1 MDQLLT
7 ILTDWWTTMVDYV
20 ALDTA
25 LLFEP
30 SMIVRIVLQVGLLCV
45 SGFFSGS
52 ETALFSLSRLDLQK
66 LRRERHPSSEIIHEL
81 LDQPRRLIISIL
93 CGNEVVITAAVVNL
107 TGILVTLYGI
117 EKAGVLSVV
126 VMSPLLLLF
135 GEVTPKTIAISNP
148 VRFSANL
155 VARPLSLWVRLVT
168 PLRWAIRGASDRIT
182 TMLVGE
188 RTDAENILQIDE
200 FRSLVE
206 EVAKEGQLNA
216 TERVL
221 IHNLLDAGDAE
232 IVEIM
237 TPRTRMFFIAD
248 TTPVPEAIERFRT
261 GRHSRVPVFTG
272 SRDNLIG
279 FIHAEDIVRLVNEE
293 MDLRLLAMD
302 DIVHPPVVV
311 PLTKKVDEMFDYFQD
326 HNCRAAAVLN
336 EFGGVAGFVTI
347 SDVLNAIFGQIA
359 GPVAGQELHSETDQ
373 ELYEVP
379 GDMKLTDFESLTNF
393 GIDDPRMTTIGGVA
407 FRHLD
412 RLPLVNDTVM
422 IEDLRVTVLEMDAHR
437 ISRVRVERVVEADDD
452 DAEADPVVGESESTG
467 GIPEVDDA
475 ADQGENED
483 EDEGKGEEL
492 LAVNETENGNATID
506 IKEEA
511 PAIAVNE
518 NANENGDQDE
528 HPSNQPP
535 TAITTAG
542 D

>member
-1 MDQLLT
+1 MDLLAT
-7 ILTDWWTTMVDYV
+7 ILSDWWA
-20 ALDTA
+20 ALAAYFSFDVS
-25 LLFEP
+25 LLGET
-30 SMIVRIVLQVGLLCV
+30 SMIVRLVLQIGLLCG

-52 ETALFSLSRLDLQK
+52 ETALFSLSRLDLEK
-66 LRRERHPSSEIIHEL
+66 LRRERHPASESIHAL

-93 CGNEVVITAAVVNL
+93 CGNEVVNIAAAINL
-107 TGILVTLYGI
+107 TGMLVTLYGP
-117 EKAGVLSVV
+117 EKAGVISVV
-126 VMSPLLLLF
+126 VMLPLILLF
-135 GEVTPKTIAISNP
+135 GEVTPKTIAVSNP
-148 VRFSANL
+148 VRFSAGF

-168 PLRWAIRGASDRIT
+168 PMRWAIRGVADRIT

-188 RTDAENILQIDE
+188 RTDAENILRIDE

-232 IVEIM
+232 VVEIM
-237 TPRTRMFFIAD
+237 TPRTRMFFISD
-248 TTPVPEAIERFRT
+248 TTPVTEAIERFRA

-279 FIHAEDIVRLVNEE
+279 FIHAEDVVRLVTQD
-293 MDLRLLAMD
+293 MDLRLLSIED
-302 DIVHPPVVV
+302 LVHPPVVV

-359 GPVAGQELHSETDQ
+359 GSSAGRELHSETDQ
-373 ELYEVP
+373 EIFEVP

-393 GIDDPRMTTIGGVA
+393 GIDDPRMTTVGGVA
-407 FRHLD
+407 FRHID
-412 RLPLVNDTVM
+412 RLPTVGDTVM

-437 ISRVRVERVVEADDD
+437 ISQVRVERVVEADEEET
-452 DAEADPVVGESESTG
+452 DAESTT
-467 GIPEVDDA
+467 DA
-475 ADQGENED
+475 STSPDREPDGPQPDAITSD
-483 EDEGKGEEL
+483 EEEL
-492 LAVNETENGNATID
+492 LAVSETENGHASSD
-506 IKEEA
+506 IKE
-511 PAIAVNE
+511 
-518 NANENGDQDE
+518 DE
-528 HPSNQPP
+528 PDLASPSNQDEEQPSA
-535 TAITTAG
+535 TAAATG